1 MYLISACLAG
11 VNCKYNGGNNECG
24 WVKEFMKS
32 RDCMLVC
39 PEALGN
45 LPTPRPPSEFI
56 NGRAIDKN
64 GKDITENLIH
74 GAKKTMEQ
82 AEKKAAE
89 LGQRIELAILKANSP
104 SCGSGKI
111 YDGTFSGVLVD
122 GDGIFAAMLKE
133 KGIPV
138 INEKQREEAY
148 RISDAAE

>member
-1 MYLISACLAG
+1 
-11 VNCKYNGGNNECG
+11 
-24 WVKEFMKS
+24 
-32 RDCMLVC
+32 MLVC

-104 SCGSGKI
+104 SCGSAKI